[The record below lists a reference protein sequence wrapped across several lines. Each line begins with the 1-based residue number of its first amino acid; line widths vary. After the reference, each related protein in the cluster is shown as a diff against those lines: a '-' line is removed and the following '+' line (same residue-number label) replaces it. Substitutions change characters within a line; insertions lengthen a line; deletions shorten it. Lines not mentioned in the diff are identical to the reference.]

1 MKKKIKILNTEFAN
15 FGSIKNILKK
25 IGHEGVLIDNFDDV
39 EDYEK
44 IILPGVGNFENI
56 MGILKKKNLIENT
69 KRKILG
75 KKNKFLCI
83 CVGMQILF
91 NSSEESKV
99 PGLSIF
105 PDKLVKIN
113 NPIVRVPH
121 QGWNFAVYNKNN
133 TTLKNIF
140 EKKFYFSHSFWL
152 QNFNEEMI
160 LTNSSYG
167 DRFVSSIIT
176 SNILATQFHPEKSHG
191 QGCDLIKY
199 FSDEF

>member
-91 NSSEESKV
+91 NSMESKV
-99 PGLSIF
+99 PLSIF

-113 NPIVRVPH
+113 NPIVRGPTKVGILLFIIKIILH
-121 QGWNFAVYNKNN
+121 
-133 TTLKNIF
+133 LKIF
-140 EKKFYFSHSFWL
+140 
-152 QNFNEEMI
+152 
-160 LTNSSYG
+160 
-167 DRFVSSIIT
+167 
-176 SNILATQFHPEKSHG
+176 
-191 QGCDLIKY
+191 
-199 FSDEF
+199 